1 MSFNTFVLTGQK
13 QKGWNEMKSKIEDK
27 ITNMYH
33 NLDHSIKKMKHEDI
47 AKHLQS
53 KFLETEPNFL
63 SAEPGGTGFFQ
74 GRRSMLLLIIM
85 LLVYRA
91 ARAAAAYR
99 ETRDSRLLL
108 TDGDDVADESY
119 VNNGNDS
126 LQQHTGQ
133 TFARLR
139 QIQRNSL
146 LNSHIVRNVPKI
158 MITFAES
165 VGTLLQTFRM
175 DSIIASLGIEPS
187 EMSETYLTNTII
199 PAVQNNWIGKADSI
213 FFNDIDNDVEGSTVQ
228 RDTAIKMLGWTI
240 QKALVYDEDFEKSI
254 HHKDFEKAEELARK
268 FTSDKLKRYEIEA
281 GPESDR
287 AREQVKVCKDIVNR
301 LKNGDQVVLWKEG
314 FQVNYGD
321 SLPIEKLIESE
332 SWGAIDTLQEKWMVD
347 AYNQEEILKEATT
360 GVWSIVI
367 SHIAWE
373 ITKEGLLNTE
383 QTASLANQMGA
394 ARENMEVS
402 EVIIKDA
409 AIAYLRKQTGAPT
422 SLKKVA
428 VNDVMVEISQ
438 GLIQPI
444 MDTLYATIVG
454 FRKVMAEEAG
464 KSQADRLQ
472 NTIDS
477 LVPSSTFSMMMSMI
491 GSMSPA
497 MVATLLAGGVAASAA
512 SYVAWIFRK
521 VLWKILKFPFEV
533 AGMLRDRIG
542 GTPTDYSGYTV
553 AQLRTQLE
561 QRGLPRLGV
570 KADLILRLLTN
581 DGF

>member
-33 NLDHSIKKMKHEDI
+33 NLDPSIKKMKHEDI

-108 TDGDDVADESY
+108 TDGDDVANESY
-119 VNNGNDS
+119 DNNGNDS

-133 TFARLR
+133 TFGQLL

-146 LNSHIVRNVPKI
+146 LNRHIVRNVPKI

-175 DSIIASLGIEPS
+175 DKFIVSLGIEPS

-199 PAVQNNWIGKADSI
+199 PAVQNNWIGKADGI
-213 FFNDIDNDVEGSTVQ
+213 FFNDIDNDVEGSKVQ

-254 HHKDFEKAEELARK
+254 HDKDFEKAEELARE
-268 FTSDKLKRYEIEA
+268 FTSVKMKRYQIYE
-281 GPESDR
+281 PESDR

-301 LKNGDQVVLWKEG
+301 LKNGDQVVRWKEG
-314 FQVNYGD
+314 FQLNYGD

-332 SWGAIDTLQEKWMVD
+332 SWGAIDTLQEQWMVEPYD
-347 AYNQEEILKEATT
+347 QEEILKEATT

-373 ITKEGLLNTE
+373 ITKNELLNTE

-394 ARENMEVS
+394 ARENMEVQ
-402 EVIIKDA
+402 EVIIKDK
-409 AIAYLRKQTGAPT
+409 AIAYLRKQTGALS
-422 SLKKVA
+422 SLKIAA
-428 VNDVMVEISQ
+428 VNAVFVEISQ

-444 MDTLYATIVG
+444 MDTLYVTIVG
-454 FRKVMAEEAG
+454 FRKVMAEEAE

-491 GSMSPA
+491 GSMTPG
-497 MVATLLAGGVAASAA
+497 MVVTLLAGGVAASAA

-521 VLWKILKFPFEV
+521 VFWKILKFPFEV
-533 AGMLRDRIG
+533 AVMLRDRIR

-553 AQLRTQLE
+553 PQLRALLGDRE
-561 QRGLPRLGV
+561 LPHLGNRAV
-570 KADLILRLLTN
+570 LIQRLLTN

>member
-33 NLDHSIKKMKHEDI
+33 NLDPSIKKMKHEDI

-85 LLVYRA
+85 LLVYSA
-91 ARAAAAYR
+91 ATAAAAYR
-99 ETRDSRLLL
+99 STEQTLLL
-108 TDGDDVADESY
+108 TDGEGDGDG
-119 VNNGNDS
+119 NGRNGNDS

-133 TFARLR
+133 SFGQLR
-139 QIQRNSL
+139 QIQRNQL
-146 LNSHIVRNVPKI
+146 LNRHIVRNVPQI

-199 PAVQNNWIGKADSI
+199 PAVQNNWIGKADGI

-228 RDTAIKMLGWTI
+228 RDTAIKMLGYTI

-254 HHKDFEKAEELARK
+254 HHKDFEKAEELARE
-268 FTSDKLKRYEIEA
+268 FTSVKIGRYQIEA
-281 GPESDR
+281 PPESDR

-314 FQVNYGD
+314 FQLNYGD

-347 AYNQEEILKEATT
+347 AYDQEEILKEATT

-373 ITKEGLLNTE
+373 ITKNDLLSTD

-422 SLKKVA
+422 SLKRVA

-438 GLIQPI
+438 GIKPI
-444 MDTLYATIVG
+444 MDTLYVTIVG

-477 LVPSSTFSMMMSMI
+477 LVPSSTWTIMMSMI
-491 GSMSPA
+491 GSMSPG
-497 MVATLLAGGVAASAA
+497 MVIILLTGGVATSAA
-512 SYVAWIFRK
+512 TYVAWTIRK
-521 VLWKILKFPFEV
+521 VLWKILKFPFQV
-533 AGMLRDRIG
+533 PGMLKDKIR
-542 GTPTDYSGYTV
+542 GTPTNYSRFTV
-553 AQLRTQLE
+553 AQLKILLGD
-561 QRGLPRLGV
+561 RGLSLVGV
-570 KADLILRLLTN
+570 KADLIQRLLED